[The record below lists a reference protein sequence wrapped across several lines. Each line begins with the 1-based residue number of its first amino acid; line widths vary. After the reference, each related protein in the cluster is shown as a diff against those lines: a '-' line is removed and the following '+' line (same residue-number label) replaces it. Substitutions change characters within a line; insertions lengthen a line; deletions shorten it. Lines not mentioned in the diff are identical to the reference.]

1 LRRAEWAKSASN
13 PPLRRFRRAP
23 DHAGQDQQGNPVLL
37 RDELRQVTGASRSI
51 CPARDGRA
59 RCQAGRNLYQ
69 RLEVCTA
76 QRLHLRFSLL
86 FRSGAP
92 RGFEPQTGMSGICAF
107 RPQQPLSLARRFP
120 TNLGCWL
127 VGSEPN
133 EDRVSQ
139 QSVGSPGQIGNLRD
153 QPRLNSMHAG
163 KNERRSEAR
172 LAGRRQA

>member
-1 LRRAEWAKSASN
+1 LRRAEWANSASN
-13 PPLRRFRRAP
+13 PHRYAASGEPQITLDKINKVTLFSCVTNCARSPELREAYARL
-23 DHAGQDQQGNPVLL
+23 VT
-37 RDELRQVTGASRSI
+37 DELGVRQGEI
-51 CPARDGRA
+51 CINGSKSV
-59 RCQAGRNLYQ
+59 Q
-69 RLEVCTA
+69 
-76 QRLHLRFSLL
+76 
-86 FRSGAP
+86 RSGCTCGSLSCSGVAP
-92 RGFEPQTGMSGICAF
+92 RGDSNLRLSGICAF